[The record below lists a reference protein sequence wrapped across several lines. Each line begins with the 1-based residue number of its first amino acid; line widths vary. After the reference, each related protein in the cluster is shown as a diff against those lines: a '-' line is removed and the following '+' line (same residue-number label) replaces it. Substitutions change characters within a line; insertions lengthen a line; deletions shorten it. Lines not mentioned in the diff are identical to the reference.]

1 MLKYFLK
8 VKINTDFKWISQNRE
23 LKKEEVIVIQCD
35 SSKKPLERFWRER
48 VKDIPLDNA
57 IEILEFFNS
66 NDSIEQVKKEVKK
79 TIKNKYGKTTNYN
92 YILNRTRFSK
102 CR

>member
-8 VKINTDFKWISQNRE
+8 VKVNTDFKWILQNKQLR
-23 LKKEEVIVIQCD
+23 KDEVVIIECD
-35 SSKKPLERFWRER
+35 SGKKPLERFWRER

-66 NDSIEQVKKEVKK
+66 NDSLNEVKK
-79 TIKNKYGKTTNYN
+79 KVKST
-92 YILNRTRFSK
+92 SK
-102 CR
+102 K